1 MLSFFLELLKL
12 TIPGL
17 LVFLA
22 AYFVLKTYMENQQ
35 KLSSLK
41 IRESQL
47 KTTLPLKLQAYERL
61 SLFCER
67 IAIPNLLLRIRA
79 EEMSVAEFR
88 IALMLAIQQE
98 YEHNITQQVY
108 VSQQLWEII
117 KMTRNES
124 VEMVTMVAERLD
136 AKNSGRELAAGLMH
150 LLSQRESTAVETA
163 LVAIKRE
170 AATNF

>member
-136 AKNSGRELAAGLMH
+136 GKNNGRELAAGLLN

>member
-108 VSQQLWEII
+108 VSQQLWAII

-136 AKNSGRELAAGLMH
+136 AKNNGRELAAGLLN
-150 LLSQRESTAVETA
+150 LLSQRENTAVETA